1 MAEFEWT
8 QSGKELLSIFEAKIN
23 YYGGAENLCDIIC
36 NENNTHVIQELSV
49 SKYTPHQSAKRAQTG
64 YIVKMWHK
72 LSTPTIANN
81 LGISHDTVTKTA
93 NLLNLGRNKANELMS
108 EGQRNKVTKWILNT
122 ETGIYYENLMLA
134 AKSRNLRWHNLQ
146 WFLVKKKKGKN
157 PTPFIIT

>member
-1 MAEFEWT
+1 MAEFEWS

-23 YYGGAENLCDIIC
+23 YYGGVEKLCDIIC
-36 NENNTHVIQELSV
+36 NEDTAFVAQEISTPALTSFESV
-49 SKYTPHQSAKRAQTG
+49 KRKRRG

-81 LGISHDTVTKTA
+81 LGVSHDRVTTIA

-108 EGQRNKVTKWILNT
+108 EGQRNKITKWILNT

-146 WFLVKKKKGKN
+146 WFLVKKKGKN